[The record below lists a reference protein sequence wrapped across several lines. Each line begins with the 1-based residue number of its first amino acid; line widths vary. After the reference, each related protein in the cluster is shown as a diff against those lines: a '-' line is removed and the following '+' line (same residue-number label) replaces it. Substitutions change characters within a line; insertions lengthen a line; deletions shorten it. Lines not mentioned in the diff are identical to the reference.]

1 MEAIQNANL
10 TLNPEKCRRSEIKFL
25 GMLFTSEGI
34 KNDSEKCNALENIK
48 LPKVKDEPK
57 SFICMIQTNSN
68 FNPSFVKVVALLLK

>member
-1 MEAIQNANL
+1 
-10 TLNPEKCRRSEIKFL
+10 
-25 GMLFTSEGI
+25 MLFTSEGI

-68 FNPSFVKVVALLLK
+68 FNPSFVKVVAVLLK